1 MTEENGHTKHSEGN
15 KTEKKKTVVVSS
27 TPQFVKRV
35 TSLPL
40 VQESVSTAQ
49 ALANKTT
56 IGRFALSKANSTL
69 NSVTYFAT
77 HNQPIQTYYQS
88 YFQPH
93 VQRVDNIGCRSLDV
107 IESKVPMINQPTADI
122 YQSVTKPTY
131 QIIGHAKLKLDS
143 TISTVTYP
151 AHVVI
156 EGTSKRLGTYVDTLE
171 NVVDQF
177 LPAPASNNNQEE
189 EEVKK
194 RQVKTDNQVLRA
206 YDLLNEASRRI
217 SGRVTS
223 QLNKSTAGI
232 PKSRQDLS
240 RLVETN
246 SVLQN
251 VTGQIKMMQ
260 ELAVQSLSVYGS
272 AAQERLPSSV
282 NLRIQQTS
290 ELFNHVSVSVNQQ
303 LSHLAEYLKTQPEWV
318 KERVTSLIETT
329 KQQLE
334 TIKQE
339 LSRNDVSLTDKLKH
353 LVSNLQEQLLPLV
366 EQMSSQLATL
376 SGTVREKTRQELNGP
391 LYYFGLAQKVKT
403 Q

>member
-15 KTEKKKTVVVSS
+15 KPEKKKTVAVSD

-56 IGRFALSKANSTL
+56 IGRFALSKANSTM
-69 NSVTYFAT
+69 NSVSYFAT

-122 YQSVTKPTY
+122 YQSMTQPTY
-131 QIIGHAKLKLDS
+131 QIIGHAKTKLDS
-143 TISTVTYP
+143 TISTVTHP
-151 AHVVI
+151 AHRVI
-156 EGTSKRLGTYVDTLE
+156 EETNKRFGTYVDTLE
-171 NVVDQF
+171 NVVDRF
-177 LPAPASNNNQEE
+177 LPAAASNQEEKREIKIDNNNQ
-189 EEVKK
+189 VM
-194 RQVKTDNQVLRA
+194 RVYDVLN
-206 YDLLNEASRRI
+206 DASRRI
-217 SGRVTS
+217 AERVTS

-251 VTGQIKMMQ
+251 IAGQIKMMQ
-260 ELAVQSLSVYGS
+260 ELAIQSLTVYGS
-272 AAQERLPSSV
+272 AAQEHLPASV
-282 NLRIQQTS
+282 NLRIQQTTD
-290 ELFNHVSVSVNQQ
+290 LFHHVSVSLNQQ
-303 LSHLAEYLKTQPEWV
+303 LSQLTDYLKTQPEWF
-318 KERVTSLIETT
+318 KEKVSSLIETT
-329 KQQLE
+329 KQQVE
-334 TIKQE
+334 IIKRE
-339 LSRNDVSLTDKLKH
+339 LSRNDVSLPDKLKH
-353 LVSNLQEQLLPLV
+353 LVNNLQEQLLPLV
-366 EQMSSQLATL
+366 QQMSSQLATL
-376 SGTVREKTRQELNGP
+376 SDNVREKTVHELNVP
-391 LYYFGLAQKVKT
+391 LYYFGFNQKVKT

>member
-15 KTEKKKTVVVSS
+15 GTEKKKTVVVSS

-56 IGRFALSKANSTL
+56 IGRFALSKANSTM

-93 VQRVDNIGCRSLDV
+93 VQRVDNIGCRSLDA

-177 LPAPASNNNQEE
+177 LPAPASNNQEDE
-189 EEVKK
+189 EKK
-194 RQVKTDNQVLRA
+194 RQVKTDNQVMRA

-217 SGRVTS
+217 SERVTS
-223 QLNKSTAGI
+223 QLNKSTTGI

-251 VTGQIKMMQ
+251 ITGQIKTVQ
-260 ELAVQSLSVYGS
+260 ELAVQSLKVYGS

-290 ELFNHVSVSVNQQ
+290 ELFNHVSVSLNQQ
-303 LSHLAEYLKTQPEWV
+303 LSHLTDYLKTQPEWV
-318 KERVTSLIETT
+318 KEKVTSLIETT

-334 TIKQE
+334 MIKQE
-339 LSRNDVSLTDKLKH
+339 LSRNDVTLTDKLKH
-353 LVSNLQEQLLPLV
+353 LANNIQEQLLPLV

>member
-1 MTEENGHTKHSEGN
+1 MTEENGHTKHTEGI

-27 TPQFVKRV
+27 SPQFVKRV

-56 IGRFALSKANSTL
+56 LGRFALSKANSTV

-107 IESKVPMINQPTADI
+107 IESKVPLINQPTADI
-122 YQSVTKPTY
+122 YQSMTQPTY

-143 TISTVTYP
+143 TISTVTHP

-156 EGTSKRLGTYVDTLE
+156 EETNKRFGTYVDTLE
-171 NVVDQF
+171 NAVDQF
-177 LPAPASNNNQEE
+177 LPAASASASSSEE
-189 EEVKK
+189 GK
-194 RQVKTDNQVLRA
+194 RQVKNDNQVLRV
-206 YDLLNEASRRI
+206 YGVLNEASRRI
-217 SGRVTS
+217 SERVKS
-223 QLNKSTAGI
+223 QINTSTAGI

-246 SVLQN
+246 SVLQSIS
-251 VTGQIKMMQ
+251 GQIKMMQ
-260 ELAVQSLSVYGS
+260 ELAVQSLTVYSS

-303 LSHLAEYLKTQPEWV
+303 LGHLTEYLKTQPEWV
-318 KERVTSLIETT
+318 KEKLTGLIETT

-334 TIKQE
+334 MIKQE
-339 LSRNDVSLTDKLKH
+339 LSRSDVSLPEKLKH
-353 LVSNLQEQLLPLV
+353 LASNLQEQLLPLV

-376 SGTVREKTRQELNGP
+376 SGTVREKARHELNVP
-391 LYYFGLAQKVKT
+391 LYYFGLTQKVKT